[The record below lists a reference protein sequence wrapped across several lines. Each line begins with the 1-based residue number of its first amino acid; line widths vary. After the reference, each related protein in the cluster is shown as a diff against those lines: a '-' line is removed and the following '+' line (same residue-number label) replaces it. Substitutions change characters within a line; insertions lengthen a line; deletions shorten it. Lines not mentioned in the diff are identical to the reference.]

1 MRYLF
6 EHFAVGFGA
15 ISGVLAA
22 RGRQIDLFGVL
33 VLAFVTAAGG
43 GTLRDLV
50 LDQPV
55 FWLVD
60 SAFVVTAL
68 CCGVVTFAIARVRTL
83 PQGWLLVADAFGL
96 AFVTMLGA
104 AKTLGQQAGPINAVL
119 LGVVTGVAGGIIR
132 DVLCSEVPLVFRR
145 EIYLY
150 ATAAACGAIVL
161 CLLRWAGWWIGIDMV
176 IGAAVTLT
184 LRLAALRWHLA
195 LPIFETP
202 EDTARRSLRE

>member
-1 MRYLF
+1 M
-6 EHFAVGFGA
+6 
-15 ISGVLAA
+15 
-22 RGRQIDLFGVL
+22 
-33 VLAFVTAAGG
+33 
-43 GTLRDLV
+43 
-50 LDQPV
+50 
-55 FWLVD
+55 
-60 SAFVVTAL
+60 
-68 CCGVVTFAIARVRTL
+68 VTFAIARVRTL

-161 CLLRWAGWWIGIDMV
+161 CLLRWVGWWIGIDMV

-184 LRLAALRWHLA
+184 LRLAALRWRLA

-202 EDTARRSLRE
+202 EDAARRSLRE

>member
-68 CCGVVTFAIARVRTL
+68 CCGVVTFAIARVRSL
-83 PQGWLLVADAFGL
+83 PQGWLLIADAFGL

-161 CLLRWAGWWIGIDMV
+161 CTLRWAGWWIGIDMV

-184 LRLAALRWHLA
+184 LRLAALRWRLA

-202 EDTARRSLRE
+202 DETARKP

>member
-1 MRYLF
+1 MRYGL
-6 EHFAVGFGA
+6 EHLAVGFGA

-50 LDQPV
+50 LDRPV
-55 FWLVD
+55 FWLED
-60 SAFVVTAL
+60 SSFVMTAFL
-68 CCGVVTFAIARVRTL
+68 CGLTTFAVARVRSL
-83 PQGWLLVADAFGL
+83 PQRWLLIADAFSL
-96 AFVTMLGA
+96 AFVTMLGT
-104 AKTLGQQAGPINAVL
+104 AKSLNLQVHPINAVL

-150 ATAAACGAIVL
+150 ATAAAVGAVAL
-161 CLLRWAGWWIGIDMV
+161 CVLRWSAWWVGMDMV
-176 IGAAVTLT
+176 LGAAVVLC
-184 LRLAALRWHLA
+184 LRLAAIRWRLA
-195 LPIFETP
+195 LPLFEAA
-202 EDTARRSLRE
+202 EDGNRSV

>member
-1 MRYLF
+1 MRYVL
-6 EHFAVGFGA
+6 EHLAVGFGA

-50 LDQPV
+50 LDRPV
-55 FWLVD
+55 FWLED
-60 SAFVVTAL
+60 SGFVVTATI
-68 CCGVVTFAIARVRTL
+68 CGLLTFTAARFRSL
-83 PQGWLLVADAFGL
+83 PQRWLLIADAFSL
-96 AFVTMLGA
+96 AFVTMLGT
-104 AKTLGQQAGPINAVL
+104 AKSLGANVHPINAVL

-150 ATAAACGAIVL
+150 ATAAALGAVVL
-161 CLLRWAGWWIGIDMV
+161 CLLRWFDGWAGPDMV
-176 IGAAVTLT
+176 LGAAVVLV
-184 LRLAALRWHLA
+184 LRLAALRWRLA
-195 LPIFETP
+195 LPVFEAAEEGPPGT
-202 EDTARRSLRE
+202 